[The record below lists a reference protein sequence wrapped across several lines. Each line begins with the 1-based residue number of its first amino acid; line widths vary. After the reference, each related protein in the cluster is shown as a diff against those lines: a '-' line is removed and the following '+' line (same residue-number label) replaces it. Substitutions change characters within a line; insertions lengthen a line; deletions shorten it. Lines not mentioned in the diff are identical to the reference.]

1 MSSTSWLGALQ
12 PNATSFGYAAFL
24 AVNAVGTWG
33 GVFPFLPLKLQEP
46 LLLLCFSV
54 AQSIMFALVFFAS
67 VLEAFFLPRAVRRF
81 IVRLSSLPYLAGW
94 GLLIAAMYL
103 DGWVVPLMI
112 GAGALIGVGSAGFY
126 LLWQRLFASQDSDAG
141 DRDLILGTAIASLF
155 YFALYLIPRAV
166 TVYLIP
172 LVITPF
178 FALAIALKSRTINLE
193 QPMFED
199 DPRSNPLVYRQTAL
213 MLMRPALC
221 IGSLG
226 LCSGLVRA
234 LAIEDPTVGS
244 FVNGLS
250 MGASF
255 VAAIAFLALWRGKGV
270 RLNVVALFR
279 VVFPLVITGFLLLP
293 FLGAPY
299 GRWLSAL
306 LYAAYSVALMLM
318 MIQCAQLSRDRGTSP
333 LFVYGLFGGIVY
345 TLHDAG
351 FLGAALAEQPAIPG
365 MSTYAVVALGAV
377 YLLGF
382 MYFFGQ
388 GGFRHA
394 VSAGRAPLPDVE
406 LIPPA
411 SLPLA
416 ANGSAPLAARRP
428 LARHQ
433 SSEEDAPPSST
444 SAGATASS
452 TPPSPPQDHEPIYQD
467 RTSKQVAC
475 VQQAFG
481 LSAREAEVMGHLA
494 RGKTVA
500 RVAEELIISENTVR
514 MHSKRI
520 YAKLNVHKKQELID
534 LVESFDPPA
543 DL

>member
-1 MSSTSWLGALQ
+1 MSSTQWLGELR

-46 LLLLCFSV
+46 LLLSCFSI
-54 AQSIMFALVFFAS
+54 AQSVMFALVFFTS
-67 VLEAFFLPRAVRRF
+67 VLEAYFLPRTVRRF
-81 IVRLSSLPYLAGW
+81 VVRLSSIPYLSGW
-94 GLLIAAMYL
+94 FLLIAAMYL
-103 DGWVVPLMI
+103 DDWVLPLMA
-112 GAGALIGVGSAGFY
+112 GAGALIGIGSAGFY
-126 LLWQRLFASQDSDAG
+126 LLWQRVFASQDSDAG

-155 YFALYLIPRAV
+155 YFGLYLIPRAV

-172 LVITPF
+172 LAITPF
-178 FALAIALKSRTINLE
+178 FALAIALKSRELNLE

-199 DPRSNPLVYRQTAL
+199 DPRSNPQVYRQTAL
-213 MLMRPALC
+213 MTLRPALC

-234 LAIEDPTVGS
+234 LAIEDPSVGS

-250 MGASF
+250 MGTSLI
-255 VAAIAFLALWRGKGV
+255 AAVVFLALWRAKGV

-279 VVFPLVITGFLLLP
+279 AVFPLVITGFLLLP
-293 FLGAPY
+293 FFGSTYA
-299 GRWLSAL
+299 RWLAAL

-345 TLHDAG
+345 ALHDGG
-351 FLGAALAEQPAIPG
+351 FLGATLAEQPTIPG
-365 MSTYAVVALGAV
+365 MSTYAIVALGAV

-394 VSAGRAPLPDVE
+394 VGAGRTPLPDVE
-406 LIPPA
+406 LVPPMTPSA
-411 SLPLA
+411 RPPDADRTTPPETAQTPPLRESEPSPSA
-416 ANGSAPLAARRP
+416 SAP
-428 LARHQ
+428 
-433 SSEEDAPPSST
+433 E
-444 SAGATASS
+444 G
-452 TPPSPPQDHEPIYQD
+452 EPFYQD
-467 RTSKQVAC
+467 RISKQVVC
-475 VQQAFG
+475 VRQAFG
-481 LSAREAEVMGHLA
+481 LSAREAEVMEHLA

-500 RVAEELIISENTVR
+500 RIAEELIISENTVR

-534 LVESFDPPA
+534 LVESFDPHSA
-543 DL
+543 A